1 MTDFGLAKI
10 LESDRGETRSEAI
23 LGTASYMSPEQA
35 LGKTKQV
42 TIAADVYSLGAV
54 LYELLAG
61 RPPFKGQSTMET
73 LQEVISREPPSLAS
87 INRNIDSD
95 LETISLKCLEK
106 DPARRYGSAE
116 ALAADLQR
124 WVNDEPILAR
134 PVKLWERG
142 WKWVHRHPVTA
153 ALSAAVLASI
163 LIGAVGIAWQRHLT
177 SQQHQ
182 QAEEQAARGR
192 LRRIEE
198 LFARDIGGPALAEL
212 AALVRDRP
220 DNRIAAERLVNGLN
234 ERAFL
239 LPASKSFALA
249 PQLDRPA
256 QDERVDG
263 LRQIALDSVFS
274 LHVLDEALLVREV
287 GVGLDAGRR
296 REPARCDGTRR
307 RPLSVLR

>member
-1 MTDFGLAKI
+1 RGVLHRDLKPSNILIDDQEEPQLTDFGLAKI

-54 LYELLAG
+54 LYELL
-61 RPPFKGQSTMET
+61 
-73 LQEVISREPPSLAS
+73 V
-87 INRNIDSD
+87 
-95 LETISLKCLEK
+95 
-106 DPARRYGSAE
+106 
-116 ALAADLQR
+116 
-124 WVNDEPILAR
+124 AR

-142 WKWVHRHPVTA
+142 WKWVHRHPMTA

-212 AALVRDRP
+212 AAL
-220 DNRIAAERLVNGLN
+220 
-234 ERAFL
+234 
-239 LPASKSFALA
+239 
-249 PQLDRPA
+249 
-256 QDERVDG
+256 
-263 LRQIALDSVFS
+263 
-274 LHVLDEALLVREV
+274 
-287 GVGLDAGRR
+287 
-296 REPARCDGTRR
+296 
-307 RPLSVLR
+307 